1 MYKKIN
7 NGWKL
12 YQQNK
17 VGQQPITLSLI
28 QSNLTQTIIL
38 HDSEL
43 WEEIRVSG
51 KNKKKKKLMGWRCK
65 PYTEN

>member
-51 KNKKKKKLMGWRCK
+51 KTKKKKLMGWRCK